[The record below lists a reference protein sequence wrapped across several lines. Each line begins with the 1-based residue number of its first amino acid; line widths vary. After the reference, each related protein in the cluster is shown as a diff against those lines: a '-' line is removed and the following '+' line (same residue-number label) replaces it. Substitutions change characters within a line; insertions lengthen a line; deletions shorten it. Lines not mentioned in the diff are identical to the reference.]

1 MEDEDGWTT
10 QTSRKSRRQ
19 KAILAQPNG
28 PSVGGNHAQRS
39 GRRQLPEW
47 LKRGYEPPPPWR
59 TGGSGGQKPKKK
71 DGAGFGRPWPFQG
84 GASKPHQGEKV
95 PCGNPRCPG
104 IDGRQSFKY
113 EKTIGRGQ
121 HGWECLAC
129 DMPWRH
135 SWEVYFN
142 GQLPP
147 SWGPPKGGQRKRW
160 ADLDDDEWDDED
172 DAAESPAYDAL
183 DDTYKGIL
191 SKIVALPDESSR
203 QEAMDHYKS
212 QDSPMGKAML
222 AAFTEVMAT
231 RQAAERP
238 VLRHPAGE
246 PAGDMEALRKDKNK
260 AEMLHRSA
268 AALVQKKSLE
278 GLALQEQLAQ
288 IQAKVLQNRQ
298 EHAEAI
304 AQEEETSKDLAL
316 KKQQMQAAIAR
327 RERELLLAAEAP
339 SLPSKLDPVKS
350 QEKRDEQAKKLVEA
364 VSLAVTRVK
373 PGDEHL
379 QGIIQAVLEALAPL
393 IGASQ
398 PGPKTS
404 AGSEPPQ
411 TPPLSGEVQPTPL
424 HELNEDS
431 MDDINEGKRKPD
443 DDAAD
448 FEHAEAM
455 AAESL
460 LGNGASAA
468 KQGKKPKV
476 AAQVPAPTLAQ
487 TIMDADALTRVVNKG
502 LRKPEGPASAS
513 GGLQS
518 G

>member
-1 MEDEDGWTT
+1 M
-10 QTSRKSRRQ
+10 
-19 KAILAQPNG
+19 
-28 PSVGGNHAQRS
+28 
-39 GRRQLPEW
+39 
-47 LKRGYEPPPPWR
+47 
-59 TGGSGGQKPKKK
+59 GGQKQKKSG
-71 DGAGFGRPWPFQG
+71 GAGSGRPWPFQG
-84 GASKPHQGEKV
+84 GESKQHLGEKV

-104 IDGRQSFKY
+104 IGGRQSFKY
-113 EKTIGRGQ
+113 EKAIGRGQ

-129 DMPWRH
+129 KMPWKH
-135 SWEVYFN
+135 SWAAHFN
-142 GQLPP
+142 GPPAP
-147 SWGPPKGGQRKRW
+147 SWGPPKGGQRERW
-160 ADLDDDEWDDED
+160 ADLEDDEWDYDEED
-172 DAAESPAYDAL
+172 LTVESPAYEAL

-203 QEAMDHYKS
+203 EEAMDHYKS

-222 AAFTEVMAT
+222 AAYSEVMAT
-231 RQAAERP
+231 RQAAARP

-246 PAGDMEALRKDKNK
+246 PAGDMESLRKDKNK

-350 QEKRDEQAKKLVEA
+350 QEKGDEQARKLVEA

-487 TIMDADALTRVVNKG
+487 IIVDADALTRVVNKG
-502 LRKPEGPASAS
+502 LRKPVDPASAS